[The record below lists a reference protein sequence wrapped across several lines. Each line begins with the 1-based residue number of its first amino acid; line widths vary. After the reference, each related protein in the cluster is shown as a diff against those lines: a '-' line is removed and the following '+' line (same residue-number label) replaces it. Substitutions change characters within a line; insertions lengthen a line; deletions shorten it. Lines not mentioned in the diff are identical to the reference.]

1 MGINDVRRLFG
12 VLALLTISMA
22 CSSSGQAPA
31 AATVASTPTAAPQ
44 HVNVMWVAKVA
55 NMAPAW
61 VALDAGYYREQGLD
75 VDLTYANGSPVGM
88 AALLSGQIDVLEAAG
103 TAVVTAAAGTQDA
116 VKKPVQFIGT
126 VNDAVFKLMVNS
138 SIGTLDELRG
148 KTLCISKAGSADEI
162 ALKLYLQRNHMDPAR
177 DVNIVTSGSLEGCA
191 ASLQAQQSAG
201 SMLSTPFTALLQDAG
216 FKPLV
221 DFAKE
226 KIKLQQLGVATT
238 AGYAQTHPDVLLR
251 FTRAYIQGIHRFKT
265 DKAFAEDAMRK
276 YLDVSDQ
283 RQLDDA
289 FETYRD
295 VFEQVPLPSAEAF
308 QSVIDTVPQATGMS
322 PSSVMEPRF
331 VQQLEQDGFIKS
343 VYGS

>member
-1 MGINDVRRLFG
+1 MTRSHLRQLVAT
-12 VLALLTISMA
+12 VAALTLVSA
-22 CSSSGQAPA
+22 GCSTTAPGSPAAPTPA
-31 AATVASTPTAAPQ
+31 AALE
-44 HVNVMWVAKVA
+44 HVNMMWVAKVA

-75 VDLTYANGSPVGM
+75 VELSYANGSLVGM

-103 TAVVTAAAGTQDA
+103 TAVVTAAASTQDA

-138 SIGTLDELRG
+138 SIGSLDELRG

-162 ALKLYLQRNHMDPAR
+162 ALKLYLQRSHLDPAH
-177 DVNIVTSGSLEGCA
+177 DVSIVTSGSLEGCA

-201 SMLSTPFTALLQDAG
+201 SMLSTPFTVLLQDAG

-238 AGYAQTHPDVLLR
+238 AGYAQAHPDVVLR

-265 DKAFAEDAMRK
+265 DKAFAEEAMRK
-276 YLDVSDQ
+276 YLDDADQ

-295 VFEQVPLPSAEAF
+295 AFEQVPLPSAEAF
-308 QSVIDTVPQATGMS
+308 QSVIDTVPQAKGMS